1 MIKSKIEARERAW
14 DEAVKIAFEKK
25 TVTISTTDDIIRSA
39 EKIAN
44 FLIGSAELPEI
55 NSKEEDVISSLI
67 EALLKNTKAL
77 TPDYDYMGLLRGN
90 AELCNQ
96 IETRNH
102 DNKK

>member
-1 MIKSKIEARERAW
+1 MKTLLKL
-14 DEAVKIAFEKK
+14 IAC
-25 TVTISTTDDIIRSA
+25 
-39 EKIAN
+39 
-44 FLIGSAELPEI
+44 FLIVAFLFGAVACSKVDNTSSAKTEI

-96 IETRNH
+96 IETHSLNAVQIP
-102 DNKK
+102 

>member
-14 DEAVKIAFEKK
+14 GEAARIAFEKK
-25 TVTISTTDDIIRSA
+25 TVTVMTTDDIVRSA

-55 NSKEEDVISSLI
+55 NSKEEDVIQSFI
-67 EALLKNTKAL
+67 EALLKNIKTP

-96 IETRNH
+96 IETRSH

>member
-14 DEAVKIAFEKK
+14 DEAVRIAFEKK
-25 TVTISTTDDIIRSA
+25 TVTVMTTGDIISSA

-44 FLIGSAELPEI
+44 FLIGDAELPEI
-55 NSKEEDVISSLI
+55 NSKEEDIISSFI
-67 EALLKNTKAL
+67 EALLKNIK
-77 TPDYDYMGLLRGN
+77 TPTPDYMGLLRGN

-96 IETRNH
+96 IERRNH

>member
-14 DEAVKIAFEKK
+14 GEAVRIAFEKK
-25 TVTISTTDDIIRSA
+25 TVTVMTTDDIVRSA

-55 NSKEEDVISSLI
+55 NSKEEDVISSFI
-67 EALLKNTKAL
+67 EALFKNIKTP
-77 TPDYDYMGLLRGN
+77 TPDYDYMGLLRAN

-96 IETRNH
+96 IERRNH